1 MNFQGPFVDS
11 KYEAFNSIVT
21 TLLIPT
27 EADHE
32 TVDLA
37 KPTLFSPETTPLTK
51 STLFS
56 SETADLTKPTLL
68 LTPDSSTI
76 SKPLD
81 AAASDHSL
89 CGIPLYAD
97 PEAADNWKSLFTDA
111 EIAVNWKSLFT
122 DPLLVTNPPQEPDPL
137 NTLALRVQP
146 QEPPSLKRK
155 PSHPD
160 PDHKNDSSDTADTVT
175 VKRARNTE
183 AARRSRARKLE
194 RMTQLEHKVDE
205 LLVVQ
210 NELQQRNFMLRQENA
225 RLKAQLNSDY
235 VKP

>member
-1 MNFQGPFVDS
+1 MNFQDLFFDS
-11 KYEAFNSIVT
+11 KSEIFGPDITSLLTPIEACLPLSQVA
-21 TLLIPT
+21 PD
-27 EADHE
+27 AE
-32 TVDLA
+32 TA
-37 KPTLFSPETTPLTK
+37 ALTK

-56 SETADLTKPTLL
+56 SETADLTKTTLFSPETAPLTKPTLL
-68 LTPDSSTI
+68 LTPDSITV

-81 AAASDHSL
+81 AAASDPLL

-97 PEAADNWKSLFTDA
+97 AEDTDNWKSLFTDT
-111 EIAVNWKSLFT
+111 F
-122 DPLLVTNPPQEPDPL
+122 LVTHPPQEPEPL
-137 NTLALRVQP
+137 NTSAIHVQP
-146 QEPPSLKRK
+146 QEPSSLKRK

-160 PDHKNDSSDTADTVT
+160 FCHKNDSSDTADTVF

-205 LLVVQ
+205 LLAVQ
-210 NELQQRNFMLRQENA
+210 NALQQHNLRLRQENA
-225 RLKAQLNSDY
+225 RLKAQLHNDY